1 MMLFEEVMGSLKS
14 DKSVAV
20 FFMEGNSVSRQM
32 LFSEFEAL
40 LDGYV
45 GLSDMADQEA
55 KAVYVVLNSQLQ
67 VEALVFF
74 LIYFDDEGR
83 ADPEWN
89 IPVERLAGIS
99 GSGPDMGGG
108 AIRLSCRSQCS
119 INWHQKEL
127 WDPDMTPGSSHFSA
141 IKKAVDKNKLGFK
154 KVEPEEIVPTLQPVE
169 INDDAIPTVTAAVDT
184 AKATEENEHRLKLAR
199 LIKNQR
205 LRIKTLESH
214 RETQKEEY
222 QRQMALK
229 SQAYKTKIQSL
240 EQSVEKLRVINDQL
254 QEKLFN
260 RNEQFLGLQDKVS
273 SQSSHL
279 SDLEEK
285 LKHAEVAEVEGLE
298 RQKLEAE
305 LVILKEQLDRRDIES
320 VYREEKEE
328 LLRAEL
334 EELKTALA
342 DAEHES
348 MMTKLKDLEV
358 VFVAYHAGAGHV
370 TVPFTDI
377 YRYVESPIKYA
388 AAKCYVT
395 EEVYRKW
402 LEHQDNPV
410 CCFQKD
416 DGELCGE
423 SLDVVG
429 NPGDFEVGSSDRCG
443 KHKGV

>member
-1 MMLFEEVMGSLKS
+1 MGSLKP
-14 DKSVAV
+14 DTSVAV

-32 LFSEFEAL
+32 LFSEFEAF

-45 GLSDMADQEA
+45 GLSDMADKEA
-55 KAVYVVLNSQLQ
+55 KAVYVVVNAQLQ

-89 IPVERLAGIS
+89 VPIERLASIA
-99 GSGPDMGGG
+99 GSGPDLGGG

-141 IKKAVDKNKLGFK
+141 IKKAVDQNRLGFK
-154 KVEPEEIVPTLQPVE
+154 KVKAEEIVPTLQAVE
-169 INDDAIPTVTAAVDT
+169 VASESIPTIT
-184 AKATEENEHRLKLAR
+184 AKVEAAELASGADETEHRLKLAR

-214 RETQKEEY
+214 REAQKEEF
-222 QRQMALK
+222 QRQSALQ
-229 SQAYKTKIQSL
+229 SQAYKSKIHSL
-240 EQSVEKLRVINDQL
+240 ELSVEKLKVINEQL

-273 SQSSHL
+273 NQSTHL

-285 LKHAEVAEVEGLE
+285 LKHAEVAEIEGLE

-320 VYREEKEE
+320 VYREEKQE
-328 LLRAEL
+328 LLLAEL
-334 EELKTALA
+334 EELKEAAA
-342 DAEHES
+342 DAERES
-348 MMTKLKDLEV
+348 MMTKLKELEV

-377 YRYVESPIKYA
+377 YRYVESPLKYVA
-388 AAKCYVT
+388 SKCYVT

-402 LEHQDNPV
+402 LDHQDSPV
-410 CCFQKD
+410 CCYKKEN
-416 DGELCGE
+416 GELCGE
-423 SLDVVG
+423 ALELVA
-429 NPGDFEVGSSDRCG
+429 NPGDFEVGSSDRCKRHQG
-443 KHKGV
+443 E

>member
-1 MMLFEEVMGSLKS
+1 MGSLKS
-14 DKSVAV
+14 DQSVAV

-32 LFSEFEAL
+32 LFSEFEAF

-45 GLSDMADQEA
+45 GLSDMADKEA
-55 KAVYVVLNSQLQ
+55 KAVYVVVNAQLQ

-74 LIYFDDEGR
+74 LIYFDDDGR

-89 IPVERLAGIS
+89 VPVERLASVAG
-99 GSGPDMGGG
+99 GGPDMGGG

-141 IKKAVDKNKLGFK
+141 IKKAVEQNRLGFK
-154 KVEPEEIVPTLQPVE
+154 KAKVEEEVPTLQPVE
-169 INDDAIPTVTAAVDT
+169 TSGDSIPTITTKVPENELANEA
-184 AKATEENEHRLKLAR
+184 EEAEHRLKLAR

-214 RETQKEEY
+214 REAQKEEY
-222 QRQMALK
+222 LRQSTLQ
-229 SQAYKTKIQSL
+229 SQAYKSKIHSL
-240 EQSVEKLRVINDQL
+240 ELSVEKLKVINEQL

-260 RNEQFLGLQDKVS
+260 RNEQFMGLQDKVS
-273 SQSSHL
+273 NQSTHL

-298 RQKLEAE
+298 KQKLEAE

-320 VYREEKEE
+320 VYREEKQE

-334 EELKTALA
+334 EELKVAAA
-342 DAEHES
+342 DAERES
-348 MMTKLKDLEV
+348 MMTKLKELEV

-377 YRYVESPIKYA
+377 YRYVESPLKYVA
-388 AAKCYVT
+388 SKCYVT

-402 LEHQDNPV
+402 LDHQDSPV
-410 CCFQKD
+410 CCHKGD

-423 SLDVVG
+423 SLELVG
-429 NPGDFEVGSSDRCG
+429 NPGDFEVGCSDRCK
-443 KHKGV
+443 KHQGH

>member
-1 MMLFEEVMGSLKS
+1 MGSLKP
-14 DKSVAV
+14 DTSVAV
-20 FFMEGNSVSRQM
+20 FFMEGNTVSRQM
-32 LFSEFEAL
+32 LFSEFEAF

-45 GLSDMADQEA
+45 GLSDMADKEV
-55 KAVYVVLNSQLQ
+55 KAVYVVLNAQLQ

-89 IPVERLAGIS
+89 VPIERLASIS

-127 WDPDMTPGSSHFSA
+127 WDPDMTPGSSHFAA
-141 IKKAVDKNKLGFK
+141 IKKAVEQNRLGFK
-154 KVEPEEIVPTLQPVE
+154 KAKVEEVVPTLQPVDVE
-169 INDDAIPTVTAAVDT
+169 NESIPTVTAKV
-184 AKATEENEHRLKLAR
+184 EEKGVTPPADDAEHRLKLAR

-214 RETQKEEY
+214 REAQKEEF
-222 QRQMALK
+222 QRQASLQ
-229 SQAYKTKIQSL
+229 SQAYKAKINSL
-240 EQSVEKLRVINDQL
+240 ELSVEKLKVLNEQL
-254 QEKLFN
+254 QEKLLS

-273 SQSSHL
+273 TQTNHL
-279 SDLEEK
+279 SELEEK

-298 RQKLEAE
+298 KQKLEAE
-305 LVILKEQLDRRDIES
+305 LVILKEQLDRREVES
-320 VYREEKEE
+320 VYREEKME

-334 EELKTALA
+334 EEHKAAA
-342 DAEHES
+342 DEAERDS
-348 MMTKLKDLEV
+348 MMTKLKELEV

-377 YRYVESPIKYA
+377 YRYVESPLKYV

-402 LEHQDNPV
+402 LDHQDNPV
-410 CCFQKD
+410 CGHKKEN
-416 DGELCGE
+416 GELCGE
-423 SLDVVG
+423 GLEVVG
-429 NPGDFEVGSSDRCG
+429 NPGDFEVGSSDRCKRHQG
-443 KHKGV
+443 D